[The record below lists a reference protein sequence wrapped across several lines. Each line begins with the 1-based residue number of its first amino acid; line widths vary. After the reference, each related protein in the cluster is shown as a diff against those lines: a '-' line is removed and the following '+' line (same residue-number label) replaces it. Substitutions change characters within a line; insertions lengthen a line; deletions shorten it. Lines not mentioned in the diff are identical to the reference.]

1 MNFKFNL
8 ERYYVKKKKRILW
21 SNSMA
26 DWLQYESPYSN
37 FLFVHILCSIT
48 CKRCFYQKVESSLL
62 PLTFALHLWLA
73 MAQRIQ

>member
-1 MNFKFNL
+1 
-8 ERYYVKKKKRILW
+8 
-21 SNSMA
+21 MA
-26 DWLQYESPYSN
+26 DWLQYDSPYSN

-62 PLTFALHLWLA
+62 LLTFVLHLWLA